1 MNRTISNRSITS
13 FRTIKVGLLCKSL
26 MVGSLLLFS
35 NASFAMQA
43 PDELVKATVNQI
55 ISNIQANRAAYTKDS
70 QKLYAMVEQVLV
82 PTLHVDRMSS
92 LILGKSA
99 RSATAAQKKAFSDEF
114 KTFLLRTYAIALLEY
129 TGNEDVIYE
138 PIELAPGADKVTIR
152 ATLVATDGQRY
163 PVNLFMSNRRDTSWR
178 AYNMEVAKINFVA
191 TYRNT
196 FGDIITKKGVDGLIA
211 ELRAKNARAAS

>member
-1 MNRTISNRSITS
+1 MNRTINNRSITS
-13 FRTIKVGLLCKSL
+13 FRTIKAELLCKSL

-43 PDELVKATVNQI
+43 PDVVVKTTVNQI
-55 ISNIQANRAAYTKDS
+55 INNIQANRAAYSKDS

-99 RSATAAQKKAFSDEF
+99 RSATAGQKKAFSDEF
-114 KTFLLRTYAIALLEY
+114 KTFLMRTYAIALLEY

-138 PIELAPGADKVTIR
+138 PINLAPGVDKVTIR

-163 PVNLFMSNRRDTSWR
+163 PVNLFMSNRRDTKWR

-211 ELRAKNARAAS
+211 ELRAKNARSAG